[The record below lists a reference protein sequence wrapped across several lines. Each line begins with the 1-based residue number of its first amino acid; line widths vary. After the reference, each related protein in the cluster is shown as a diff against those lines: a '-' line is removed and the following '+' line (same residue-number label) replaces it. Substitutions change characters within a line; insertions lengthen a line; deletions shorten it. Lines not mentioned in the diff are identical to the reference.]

1 MSGNYIYFK
10 SKDGSG
16 TSATKITTLTSSSY
30 SELVT
35 SPSSYRFRPA
45 LRFGFSPYVNTNTL
59 ISPATLFFVQSLNY
73 IEADKYNDRIVNFEG
88 SEPEVSG
95 LYWVTTSET
104 TNDVTADN
112 IDVLKMIKK
121 IFNNTNKNYNGG
133 IYFYNPIPYTSLI
146 LKITYE
152 NSTEIVEFYDENNY
166 LLFKS
171 VKTSIFD
178 DGSEIILGDED
189 NQVYYWN
196 EGTENSVAVNTK
208 TKFARYY
215 RNNILL
221 DNAELQYNSDT
232 NPAGVTKNGDA
243 YVFTAKLVLK
253 RNNDTGSNIWNSIA
267 ATSIDQFGLNFHLYK
282 GETTNWK
289 DGYFVRTGD
298 AISGQKRTNSNIGQF
313 TVNQS
318 ISATSNYSLYWDYT
332 QETNFEDIKNK
343 KLYLFLDISERNAN
357 DYSSTGNVIY
367 RYSFKT
373 QISGDSNNIVDVRS
387 ILASQFVRH
396 FEVNNKKNSIS
407 TSDPTKLIINGF
419 DKYINTASKYEFKV
433 TESNNDDSSDT
444 NPFTSDESNGY
455 YVIKKYRISETPF
468 DDNDLTIPWIDLET
482 NLGDNNVVVNFQYQ
496 DTVNKVVY
504 VQIADNEFNTSKVAY
519 GSLIVHTTVPNM
531 EFLKITGTNGNSNY
545 TGISID
551 SNGFFEID
559 NSVKI
564 QFAAQS
570 SLRLKYRII
579 GDIYD
584 EYLDYNDL
592 DENGKP
598 RYKKWSDFQTF
609 IESENIKTVYLKPNY
624 NSGFEDISGIL
635 NADYSRNIQVEFYDE
650 AGNTTETPLIK
661 TIYLNTKL
669 FKTSKRNLREL
680 STGYDHALYESS
692 TNGDSLISR
701 TDSAQAE
708 SVRKWEDIFYP
719 STHSYPT
726 LADGTID
733 AEKAISISLESANS
747 ANRQLYDAVVLNS
760 NNQIVYD
767 TEGRVSTVWT
777 NSKKYPAMVSS
788 YGDIDDNYAGLTYWI
803 IDNEGYGDIQLEFE
817 HFYLDQT
824 AYGPPYNN
832 MLGDKP
838 DCVRIYD
845 ASAEGCVTSTVNN
858 LGQSVYTLKDSS
870 QLKKLQEYTGS
881 QTGVFSLSTGTVNA
895 GSSGDFTTETFPSTR
910 ICVMF
915 LSDAANSTSAAENP
929 IGSGF
934 KIKASKKIVKY
945 WDNFNVDNK
954 NGLVWVHKSTTGAS
968 VDALKMTYDYY
979 STSLEIDYDDGAVI
993 FDVKPENDVYA
1004 DYTYYTYSKT
1014 EAPPSRTFLL
1024 ANDDLVD
1031 YVDLNLYVV
1040 SSGVNPDGIK
1050 TNLVVPEYPI
1060 STITGEVI
1068 YTAYDGRLSKYF
1080 SVDKDRG
1087 IVEFN
1092 NGTYATGYE
1101 FGLTPRGRI
1110 FGDYRHHTYFRLGND
1125 GYSNFSFEDTTLVAD
1140 STTKYP
1146 DYSFGDIKIVNEG
1159 DASLEQGQLKFLP
1172 RGVVQD
1178 GTVKQ
1183 VLDINRPWDVQ
1194 MGTEQETYG
1203 RTACEIK
1210 TQYTWNSYICTK
1222 QEAKSILNSRSK
1234 NSFPGDLES
1243 RGIMYGRVA
1252 LALGGTSGNY
1262 NSSTGK
1268 YDNESYPATTAGKKV
1283 FSCEVAGKFYQLE
1296 V

>member
-10 SKDGSG
+10 KQVGSEV
-16 TSATKITTLTSSSY
+16 ITTLTNSNY

-45 LRFGFSPYVNTNTL
+45 LRFGLSPYVNTNTL
-59 ISPATLFFVQSLNY
+59 INPATLFFVQSLNY
-73 IEADKYNDRIVNFEG
+73 IEADKYNDRIVNLEG
-88 SEPEVSG
+88 DEPAVSG
-95 LYWVTTSET
+95 VYWVASTESDNATSDD
-104 TNDVTADN
+104 TN
-112 IDVLKMIKK
+112 VLNMIKK
-121 IFNNTNKNYNGG
+121 IFNNTNKDYNGG
-133 IYFYNPIPYTSLI
+133 IFFYNPIPYSSLI

-152 NSTEIVEFYDENNY
+152 NETEIVEFYDTNNY
-166 LLFKS
+166 LLFRS
-171 VKTSIFD
+171 VKTTVFNN
-178 DGSEIILGDED
+178 GSEIVLGDED
-189 NQVYYWN
+189 NQVYYWY
-196 EGTENSVAVNTK
+196 EGSENSVAVNTK

-221 DNAELQYNSDT
+221 DSSELQYNAVT
-232 NPAGVTKNGDA
+232 NPAGVTKSGDA
-243 YVFTAKLVLK
+243 YVFTAKLILK
-253 RNNDTGSNIWNSIA
+253 KNTDTGDNVWKSLVADNIN
-267 ATSIDQFGLNFHLYK
+267 QFGLNFYLYK
-282 GETTNWK
+282 NETTSWEN
-289 DGYFVRTGD
+289 GYFKRTGD
-298 AISGQKRTNSNIGQF
+298 AITGIQRNSSNFGTF
-313 TVNQS
+313 TINQS
-318 ISATSNYSLYWDYT
+318 VGSTSNYSLYWDYT
-332 QETNFEDIKNK
+332 QEEDFANIQNK
-343 KLYLFLDISERNAN
+343 KIYLFLDISERIN
-357 DYSSTGNVIY
+357 DSGYPISGNIIY
-367 RYSFKT
+367 KYSFKT
-373 QISGDSNNIVDVRS
+373 QVSGDSNNIIDSRS
-387 ILASQFVRH
+387 IIASKFTRY
-396 FEVNNKKNSIS
+396 FEVNDKKNSVN

-433 TESNNDDSSDT
+433 SETNNNDSTDT
-444 NPFTSDESNGY
+444 NPFISDESNGY
-455 YVIKKYRISETPF
+455 YVIKKYRISESPF
-468 DDNDLTIPWIDLET
+468 SEDDLTIPWVNLET
-482 NLGDNNVVVNFQYQ
+482 GLGDNNAVVNFQYQ
-496 DTVNKVVY
+496 DTVNKVIY
-504 VQIADNEFNTSKVAY
+504 VQIADNEFNTSQVAY
-519 GSLIVHTTVPNM
+519 GSLIVHTTLPNM
-531 EFLKITGTNGNSNY
+531 EFLKITGTNGNTNY
-545 TGISID
+545 TGVSID

-564 QFAAQS
+564 QFSAQS
-570 SLRLKYRII
+570 SLRLKYRIT

-584 EYLDYNDL
+584 EYLDYSDL

-609 IESENIKTVYLKPNY
+609 IESDNIKTIYLKPNY
-624 NSGFEDISGIL
+624 NTGFDDINGIL
-635 NADYSRNIQVEFYDE
+635 NANYTRSIQIHFYDE

-661 TIYLNTKL
+661 TIYFNTKL

-719 STHSYPT
+719 TTHAYPR

-733 AEKAISISLESANS
+733 TKKAISVSLESSNS

-788 YGDIDDNYAGLTYWI
+788 YGDIDDNYSGLTYWI

-832 MLGDKP
+832 MLGTKP

-845 ASAEGCVTSTVNN
+845 ASAEGCVSSTVNN
-858 LGQSVYTLKDSS
+858 LGQSVFTLKDSS
-870 QLKKLQEYTGS
+870 KLKKLQEYTGS

-915 LSDAANSTSAAENP
+915 LSDAANSTSSSENP

-954 NGLVWVHKSTTGAS
+954 NGLVWVHKSSNGAS

-1004 DYTYYTYSKT
+1004 DYTYYTFSKT

-1040 SSGVNPDGIK
+1040 SSGVNADGVK

-1060 STITGEVI
+1060 SDITGEEI

-1092 NGTYATGYE
+1092 NGTYVTGYE

-1222 QEAKSILNSRSK
+1222 QEAKNILSSSSK
-1234 NSFPGDLES
+1234 NSFPGDLKS

-1252 LALGGTSGNY
+1252 LALGYTSGHY

-1268 YDNESYPATTAGKKV
+1268 WENESYPATTAGKKV